1 MADTKDKKESSENLP
16 IKAHTFGKLTF
27 RVFLIALVLGGGYAF
42 WKNPNLSNDVS
53 AKVKSFFESS
63 NSESEMPQ
71 IDQVALLRQEV
82 NDLRTQIALM
92 QSLQAQKQ
100 DTAALEKRFETL
112 EKFNQNVIDSK
123 ADVSIVLGLLTRLD
137 KVEQQ
142 LDVLSKITDQGAVIL
157 TATMMVKDAAERGGS
172 FIYEAEVLNQLATV
186 ATPDNQTLTV
196 TVWDINNAGAVE
208 KAIRDSGLGLNPM
221 TAGGVIRLNM
231 PPLTEERRKEL
242 TKVAGKYA
250 EEAKISMRNIR
261 QDAMGKIK
269 RAVTDKEISED
280 DQRKFEDDLQK
291 VFDAKS
297 ADVDT
302 LAKQKEA
309 DIMSV

>member
-1 MADTKDKKESSENLP
+1 MD
-16 IKAHTFGKLTF
+16 
-27 RVFLIALVLGGGYAF
+27 Y
-42 WKNPNLSNDVS
+42 
-53 AKVKSFFESS
+53 
-63 NSESEMPQ
+63 
-71 IDQVALLRQEV
+71 
-82 NDLRTQIALM
+82 
-92 QSLQAQKQ
+92 QSL
-100 DTAALEKRFETL
+100 
-112 EKFNQNVIDSK
+112 K
-123 ADVSIVLGLLTRLD
+123 AE
-137 KVEQQ
+137 VEQKTQ
-142 LDVLSKITDQGAVIL
+142 QTLDVLQNEYAGLRTGRASVHLLDGVR
-157 TATMMVKDAAERGGS
+157 VPVYGS
-172 FIYEAEVLNQLATV
+172 
-186 ATPDNQTLTV
+186 DMTV

-231 PPLTEERRKEL
+231 PPLTEERRREL

-291 VFDAKS
+291 VFDRRS
-297 ADVDT
+297 GEVDA